1 MKILVTGAEGFI
13 GKNLTAQLSV
23 ISGVEILRHGRKSTD
38 DDLLSTIGEADWICH
53 LAGVNRPEDEG
64 DFKRVNEDFTR
75 TLCDLVQASGRPV
88 PIIFASSV
96 HVKRDNAH
104 GSSKLSAAYGASKL
118 AAEAIIIEYSQKTGV
133 PVYIFRL
140 PHVIGKWCRP
150 NYNSVIATFCYNIAR
165 DLPIR
170 VDDPSY
176 QLNLVYIDDL
186 VDAFYGTMLGDNDD
200 SGPYR
205 EVTPTYPIT
214 VGELADQI
222 RAFKDSRTSLIS
234 EPVGVGRTRVLNATY
249 LSYLPIE
256 ALTVPLVQHADERG
270 VFVEMLKTHDSGQF
284 SFFTAHPGVTRGG
297 HYHHSKSEK
306 FLVIKGKARFR
317 FQHILTDEQH
327 EVFTSGD
334 EPMIVETIP
343 GWAHDITNV
352 GDSELIVMLWANEV
366 FDRDRP
372 DTYSFPL

>member
-1 MKILVTGAEGFI
+1 MKILVTGSGGFI
-13 GKNLTAQLSV
+13 GKNLTTQLSCV
-23 ISGVEILRHGRKSTD
+23 SGVEVLCYGSESSD
-38 DDLLSTIGEADWICH
+38 DDLVSGLREADWVCH
-53 LAGVNRPEDEG
+53 LAGVNRPQDEAE
-64 DFKRVNEDFTR
+64 FKRVNTDFTH
-75 TLCDLVQASGRPV
+75 TLCDLVQASGRAI

-96 HVKRDNAH
+96 HVKKDNA
-104 GSSKLSAAYGASKL
+104 YGLSKL
-118 AAEAIIIEYSQKTGV
+118 AAEEILLEYSENTGV
-133 PVYIFRL
+133 PVHIFRL

-170 VDDPSY
+170 VDDPNY

-186 VDAFYGTMLGDNDD
+186 VDAFYAIMSSGNDYPG
-200 SGPYR
+200 SYR
-205 EVTPTYPIT
+205 EVTPSYPIT

-222 RAFKDSRTSLIS
+222 RTLKASRTSLVS
-234 EPVGVGRTRVLNATY
+234 EPVGVGLARVLNATY
-249 LSYLPIE
+249 LSYLPVE
-256 ALTVPLVQHADERG
+256 DFTTLLVQHEDERG
-270 VFVEMLKTHDSGQF
+270 VFVEMLKTLDSGQF

-306 FLVIKGKARFR
+306 FLVIKGEAQFR
-317 FQHILTDEQH
+317 FQHIVTDEQH
-327 EVFTSGD
+327 EIFTSGE

-352 GDSELIVMLWANEV
+352 GNKELIVMLWANEV
-366 FDRDRP
+366 FDREKP